1 MRTIKAIVPALAG
14 VSSTV
19 TKEQMIFTR
28 MYFLVLTFFLF
39 MMKFLVL
46 FKVATDVHIINK
58 LTFIVLMSGIKR
70 CYYSEKD

>member
-28 MYFLVLTFFLF
+28 MYFFLF
-39 MMKFLVL
+39 FSFNLLLVHDEI
-46 FKVATDVHIINK
+46 FGVVQGSYGCPYHQ
-58 LTFIVLMSGIKR
+58 
-70 CYYSEKD
+70 